1 VSSSSAPSVS
11 SEAASADPT
20 RMTGDERRAGGALA
34 LVFALR
40 MLGLFI
46 VLPVFALEAAR
57 LPGGDDPARVGS
69 AMGLYGL
76 TQAFLQIPF
85 GIASDRF
92 GRKPTIV
99 AGLLVFAAGSAIAA
113 WAPDLTWLAAGRAVQ
128 GAGAISA
135 AVTAFLADV
144 TRDSVRTKAMAMVG
158 ASIALMFALSLVIA
172 PLLAGWVGL
181 PGIFLMTCSLALL
194 GIAVVL
200 WVAPPEPV
208 VHKPSDMQQVR
219 GGLAEV
225 LRHPGLLR
233 LNLGVFV
240 LHAVQLAMWMALP
253 AMLVQAGLPKAAHW
267 QVYLPAVAASLLV
280 MGGVLFPMERKGQ
293 LRVAFLVSIGL
304 ILAVQLAVGG
314 RRDAQPGRWVLLF
327 VFFIGF
333 NTMKPASPAWV
344 QARTRAGRRSVC
356 TTRCSRWAS
365 SWAARWAA
373 GWPVRTAPA
382 GCLRFVPWLRWCGWW
397 WPGRCRRRPPK
408 VEVLAPFQSFGGDAA
423 WVGGMSSFPAS
434 SSRERCTGPPTGG
447 SSGGGAP
454 GAVASCLVGAGSGVP
469 VPAAALRAWCSRV
482 GRSIRL
488 DSVPYSGRL
497 IRREIRLA
505 SIAAAIRLSTI
516 GRPSIISMTM
526 MNEVSGACVVAA
538 RKPAMPMAIRA
549 GINALALLPA
559 TIWATS

>member
-1 VSSSSAPSVS
+1 MRQAILPAACFLIVSSTSAPPVS
-11 SEAASADPT
+11 SDAPAPDVN
-20 RMTGDERRAGGALA
+20 RMTGEERRASGALA

-57 LPGGDDPARVGS
+57 LPGGDDPARVGF

-113 WAPDLTWLAAGRAVQ
+113 WAPDLTWLSIGRAVQ

-181 PGIFLMTCSLALL
+181 PGIFGMTCTLALL

-200 WVAPPEPV
+200 WVAPPEPR
-208 VHKPSDMQQVR
+208 VHRPSDMQQVR
-219 GGLAEV
+219 GGLGEV
-225 LRHPGLLR
+225 LRHAGLLR

-240 LHAVQLAMWMALP
+240 LHAVQLAMWMAVP
-253 AMLVQAGLPKAAHW
+253 AMLVQAGLAKADHW

-280 MGGVLFPMERKGQ
+280 MGGVLFPMERKGR
-293 LRVAFLVSIGL
+293 LRAAFLIAIALIGVVQIGL
-304 ILAVQLAVGG
+304 WWLAGSGEAPGLWALGG
-314 RRDAQPGRWVLLF
+314 LMF

-333 NTMKPASPAWV
+333 NTLEASQPSLV
-344 QARTRAGRRSVC
+344 SKL
-356 TTRCSRWAS
+356 
-365 SWAARWAA
+365 
-373 GWPVRTAPA
+373 APA
-382 GCLRFVPWLRWCGWW
+382 HARGAALGVYNTLQSVGFFVGGAVGGWLARAHGASGLFAVCALGTLVWL
-397 WPGRCRRRPPK
+397 
-408 VEVLAPFQSFGGDAA
+408 VAA
-423 WVGGMSSFPAS
+423 WPMQAPAVK
-434 SSRERCTGPPTGG
+434 R
-447 SSGGGAP
+447 
-454 GAVASCLVGAGSGVP
+454 
-469 VPAAALRAWCSRV
+469 
-482 GRSIRL
+482 
-488 DSVPYSGRL
+488 
-497 IRREIRLA
+497 
-505 SIAAAIRLSTI
+505 
-516 GRPSIISMTM
+516 
-526 MNEVSGACVVAA
+526 
-538 RKPAMPMAIRA
+538 
-549 GINALALLPA
+549 
-559 TIWATS
+559 